1 MHRRLVALIAVIGF
15 VVAGPTAAQDAK
27 KAAEPKK
34 KATATAKAPQPK
46 ASVLTAKV
54 EASAPSPETTNIA
67 VEVWLETGAVFTGVA
82 MNGKVAEKPV
92 GPGWTDI
99 AGNPKDDVSSGIRL
113 WYYRNLDGFVF
124 LNHRYIDK
132 VVVGKKLT
140 ESEMI
145 ALKAKVAE
153 IRTGTKAPT
162 KDGTAAKQGYA
173 SLDAGEKKL
182 IDEFPPTSGYS
193 IERYEAVQR
202 DFVTKGTKPTPD
214 EDKWIEVYP
223 DWLKSYR
230 KFAGLP
236 DPSAEAAKAKASSKA
251 AQAPKGAGPAKA
263 EAKSAVSKP
272 QTPGSKKPTDKKLG
286 APKGES
292 EGTKLDEPSEPAPTD
307 APVGNS
313 RGRG

>member
-1 MHRRLVALIAVIGF
+1 MHRRLVALIAVVGF
-15 VVAGPTAAQDAK
+15 VVACPTSAQDAK
-27 KAAEPKK
+27 KSAEPKK
-34 KATATAKAPQPK
+34 KATATAKAKTPQPK
-46 ASVLTAKV
+46 ANTLTAEV
-54 EASAPSPETTNIA
+54 EAPAPSPETTNVA

-82 MNGKVAEKPV
+82 MNGKVAEKTV
-92 GPGWTDI
+92 GPGWTDVL
-99 AGNPKDDVSSGIRL
+99 GNPKDDVSSGIRL

-145 ALKAKVAE
+145 ALKTKVAE
-153 IRTGTKAPT
+153 IRTGSKAPT

-182 IDEFPPTSGYS
+182 IDEFPPASGYS

-223 DWLKSYR
+223 DWVKSYR
-230 KFAGLP
+230 KYAGLP
-236 DPSAEAAKAKASSKA
+236 DPSGDVAKQKAPSKA
-251 AQAPKGAGPAKA
+251 AQAPKGAAPAKA
-263 EAKSAVSKP
+263 DAKSALPKP
-272 QTPGSKKPTDKKLG
+272 QAPGTKKLTDKKPA
-286 APKGES
+286 APKGE
-292 EGTKLDEPSEPAPTD
+292 TEPSEPAPTD
-307 APVGNS
+307 APTGTS